1 MLIFAPVWIPCR
13 ILKAVK
19 KVLNKGGF
27 KKSDVSIISAFTI
40 RQTPV
45 ESRDL
50 NSPSSRWWEV
60 DRGAFFATIQLK
72 YSYIVATPIIMD
84 VDFTAPSHLLR
95 LQFVLGCFFPWTFRA
110 VANISRKRVAWNLKS
125 SINDF
130 YDAFTA
136 SVTLIVMIE
145 YPWVQDL

>member
-1 MLIFAPVWIPCR
+1 M
-13 ILKAVK
+13 
-19 KVLNKGGF
+19 NKGGF

-72 YSYIVATPIIMD
+72 YSYIATTPIIMD

-110 VANISRKRVAWNLKS
+110 VANISREESGMKS
-125 SINDF
+125 EIINQWFLWCWLYSFSDIHSH
-130 YDAFTA
+130 D
-136 SVTLIVMIE
+136 
-145 YPWVQDL
+145 WVPLSPRFINMS